1 MILHLYNAAVRQKM
15 IHKKLL
21 KILIILIGFHLSV
34 SYALAKKPNI
44 SPEQTVKELLSSINK
59 IKEGKTLSKEQ
70 IEINRVSSQKALGL
84 MDLEK
89 VSQKTLGKYW
99 KERTSEEQKSFVSL
113 LSQVFV
119 KIAFP
124 SSAQFFVNLKIKFL
138 SGEIN
143 GEKALVPVSI
153 TSPDQG
159 EIDID
164 FSLHSNKGNWLITDV
179 ILDGVSMR
187 NNLRSQFKKVIR
199 SKGYPEL
206 IERMKKKINEG

>member
-1 MILHLYNAAVRQKM
+1 MT
-15 IHKKLL
+15 HKKIL
-21 KILIILIGFHLSV
+21 KALIIFFSLTLYPN
-34 SYALAKKPNI
+34 YALAKGASLN
-44 SPEQTVKELLSSINK
+44 PEQTVQELLSSIEK
-59 IKEGKTLSKEQ
+59 IKKGKSISKKQ
-70 IEINRVSSQKALGL
+70 IATNSASSQTALGL

-99 KERTSEEQKSFVSL
+99 KERTPEEQKSFVSL

-124 SSAQFFVNLKIKFL
+124 SSAQFFANLKIKFL
-138 SGEIN
+138 NAEI
-143 GEKALVPVSI
+143 EQSKALVPISVI
-153 TSPDQG
+153 SPDQG

-164 FSLHSNKGNWLITDV
+164 FSLYSNGESWRITDV

-199 SKGYPEL
+199 SKGYSEL
-206 IERMKKKINEG
+206 VKKMKKKINES

>member
-1 MILHLYNAAVRQKM
+1 MT
-15 IHKKLL
+15 HKKLL
-21 KILIILIGFHLSV
+21 KIFIILIGLNLSV
-34 SYALAKKPNI
+34 SHALAKKPTLT
-44 SPEQTVKELLSSINK
+44 PEQTVRELLNAINQ
-59 IKEGKTLSKEQ
+59 IKKEEKLSKEQ
-70 IEINRVSSQKALGL
+70 IEINHISSQKALRL

-99 KERTSEEQKSFVSL
+99 KEQTPEEQKSFVSL

-124 SSAQFFVNLKIKFL
+124 SSAQFFANLKIKFL
-138 SGEIN
+138 SGEIEE
-143 GEKALVPVSI
+143 GKASVPISI
-153 TSPDQG
+153 ASPNQG
-159 EIDID
+159 EIDIN
-164 FSLHSNKGNWLITDV
+164 FSLHSSEGDWRITDV

-206 IERMKKKINEG
+206 VKRMKQRIDES

>member
-1 MILHLYNAAVRQKM
+1 MT
-15 IHKKLL
+15 HKKIL
-21 KILIILIGFHLSV
+21 KALIIFFILSLYPGF
-34 SYALAKKPNI
+34 ALAKGANLN
-44 SPEQTVKELLSSINK
+44 PEQTVKELLSSIEK
-59 IKEGKTLSKEQ
+59 IKKGKGISKQQ
-70 IEINRVSSQKALGL
+70 IETNRVSSQKALRL

-99 KERTSEEQKSFVSL
+99 KERTPEEQKSFVSL

-124 SSAQFFVNLKIKFL
+124 SSAQFFANLKIKFL
-138 SGEIN
+138 NPEI
-143 GEKALVPVSI
+143 EQSKALVPVSV

-164 FSLHSNKGNWLITDV
+164 FSLYSNGENWRINDV
-179 ILDGVSMR
+179 ILDGISMR

-199 SKGYPEL
+199 SKGYSEL
-206 IERMKKKINEG
+206 IKKMKKKIDES